1 MLVPIVPVHAK
12 FVKVLCTVS
21 NNPISHNSNTPVG
34 RRFPKLFL
42 GMFHRVQIAEDGPQF
57 LTFDG
62 KIDLVSL
69 QRTFS
74 SVSK

>member
-21 NNPISHNSNTPVG
+21 NNSISHNSNTPVG

-42 GMFHRVQIAEDGPQF
+42 GMFVYVSETAVNQKLECQTYRLENEF
-57 LTFDG
+57 LRFE
-62 KIDLVSL
+62 I
-69 QRTFS
+69 
-74 SVSK
+74 